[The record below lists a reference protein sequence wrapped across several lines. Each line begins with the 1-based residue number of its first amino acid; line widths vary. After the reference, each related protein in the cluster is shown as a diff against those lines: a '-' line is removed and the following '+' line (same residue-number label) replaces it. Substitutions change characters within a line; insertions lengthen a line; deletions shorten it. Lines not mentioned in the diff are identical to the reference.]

1 MQGLDP
7 GRSIRGVAVCTTVVA
22 LEGEC
27 VAREADPRVVF
38 FQPRHTQDNR
48 VVGQLRHVELDLL
61 LVVVRNPHADCGVV
75 GDLPTFG
82 RAAIEDL

>member
-38 FQPRHTQDNR
+38 FQLRHTQDNR
-48 VVGQLRHVELDLL
+48 VVGQLYYIELNLL
-61 LVVVRNPHADCGVV
+61 LVVVCNPYTNCSVV
-75 GDLPTFG
+75 GNLPTFG